1 MPVGLHHLRYFVA
14 VAEEGNVSRAADRLR
29 IAQPSLS
36 AQIKYLERHIG
47 TPLFQRHSRGV
58 ELTRAGALF
67 LADARKS
74 IKAADAAV
82 AAARAAS
89 HDEAGTLRVGF
100 IVGTQVEPTSR
111 ILSAFRQRYPA
122 ATLELTECNFS
133 DPSAGL
139 NSGDVDIAF
148 IMPPITHNG
157 LGIREIYHVPRV
169 AVISAGH
176 RLASRATISVH
187 ELFDDPWIV
196 AETSDTICRDFW
208 LATGHRAGR
217 PPKLGQ
223 TTKSIDKFIQL
234 AIAGQ
239 VVGLAAAW
247 VEDAFARTGIR
258 FIPVIDV
265 EPAVTAIA
273 WRPRSLTPLAERLLT
288 IAAEHSPPGAEPA
301 S

>member
-1 MPVGLHHLRYFVA
+1 MAVGLHHLRYFVA
-14 VAEEGNVSRAADRLR
+14 VAEEGNISRAADRLR

-36 AQIKYLERHIG
+36 AQIKYLERTIG
-47 TPLFQRHSRGV
+47 TPLFLRHPRGV

-74 IKAADAAV
+74 IQAADAAT
-82 AAARAAS
+82 AAARTAS
-89 HDEAGTLRVGF
+89 RGEAGTLRVGF

-111 ILSAFRQRYPA
+111 ILGAFRHRYPA
-122 ATLELTECNFS
+122 AELELAEYTFS

-139 NSGDVDIAF
+139 NSGQVDIAF
-148 IMPPITHNG
+148 IMPPISHEG
-157 LGIREIYHVPRV
+157 LSIQEIYHVPRV

-196 AETSDTICRDFW
+196 ADTSDTVCRDFW
-208 LATGHRAGR
+208 LAAGHRAGR

-223 TTKSIDKFIQL
+223 ATKSIDKFIQL

-247 VEDAFARTGIR
+247 AEDAFARPGIR
-258 FIPVIDV
+258 FIPVVDI

-273 WRPRSLTPLAERLLT
+273 WRPSSLIPLAERFLA
-288 IAAEHSPPGAEPA
+288 IATDHGSQLARPES
-301 S
+301 

>member
-14 VAEEGNVSRAADRLR
+14 VAEEGNVSRAADRLH

-36 AQIKYLERHIG
+36 AQIRYLERTIG
-47 TPLFQRHSRGV
+47 TPLFLRHPRGV
-58 ELTRAGALF
+58 ELTRAGVLF

-74 IKAADAAV
+74 VQAADAAI
-82 AAARAAS
+82 AAARTAS
-89 HDEAGTLRVGF
+89 RDEAGTLRVGF

-122 ATLELTECNFS
+122 AELELAEYTFS

-139 NSGDVDIAF
+139 NSGQVDIAF
-148 IMPPITHNG
+148 IMPPISHNG
-157 LGIREIYHVPRV
+157 LSIQEIYHVPRV

-196 AETSDTICRDFW
+196 AETSDTVCRDFW
-208 LATGHRAGR
+208 LAAGHRTGQ
-217 PPKLGQ
+217 PVKLGQ

-247 VEDAFARTGIR
+247 VEDTFGRPGIR
-258 FIPVIDV
+258 FIPVVDI

-273 WRPRSLTPLAERLLT
+273 WHPSSLTPLAKRFLA
-288 IAAEHSPPGAEPA
+288 IATDRDPLSARPA

>member
-36 AQIKYLERHIG
+36 AQIKYLERHVG
-47 TPLFQRHSRGV
+47 TPLFLRNNRGV

-111 ILSAFRQRYPA
+111 ILGAFRGRYPA
-122 ATLELTECNFS
+122 ATLELTEYDFS

-148 IMPPITHNG
+148 IMPPVTHNG
-157 LGIREIYHVPRV
+157 LGIKEIYHVPRV

-196 AETSDTICRDFW
+196 AETSDTVCRDFW

-217 PPKLGQ
+217 PPKLGA

-258 FIPVIDV
+258 FIPVIDI

-273 WRPRSLTPLAERLLT
+273 WRPRSLTPLAKRLLT
-288 IAAEHSPPGAEPA
+288 IAAERSVPGAEPA

>member
-14 VAEEGNVSRAADRLR
+14 VAEEGNISRAADRLR

-36 AQIKYLERHIG
+36 AQIKYLERTIG
-47 TPLFQRHSRGV
+47 TSLFLRHPRGV

-74 IKAADAAV
+74 IQAADAAT
-82 AAARAAS
+82 AAARTA
-89 HDEAGTLRVGF
+89 
-100 IVGTQVEPTSR
+100 SR
-111 ILSAFRQRYPA
+111 ILGAFTQRYPA
-122 ATLELTECNFS
+122 AELELAEYTFS

-139 NSGDVDIAF
+139 NSGQVDIAF
-148 IMPPITHNG
+148 IMPPISHEG
-157 LGIREIYHVPRV
+157 LSIQEIYHVPRV

-196 AETSDTICRDFW
+196 ADTSDTVCRDFW
-208 LATGHRAGR
+208 LAAGHRAGQ
-217 PPKLGQ
+217 PAKLGQ
-223 TTKSIDKFIQL
+223 STKSIDKFIQL

-247 VEDAFARTGIR
+247 VERTFGRPGLR
-258 FIPVIDV
+258 FIPVVDI

-273 WRPRSLTPLAERLLT
+273 WHPTSLTPLAKRFLA
-288 IAAEHSPPGAEPA
+288 IAAYRG
-301 S
+301 

>member
-14 VAEEGNVSRAADRLR
+14 VAEEGNVSCVSDLLR
-29 IAQPSLS
+29 IAQPSLC
-36 AQIKYLERHIG
+36 AQIKYRERNVG
-47 TPLFQRHSRGV
+47 TLLFHRHNGGA

-82 AAARAAS
+82 AAARTAS

-111 ILSAFRQRYPA
+111 ILGAFRQRYPA

-139 NSGDVDIAF
+139 NGGDADIAF

-157 LGIREIYHVPRV
+157 LSIREIYHVPRV

-176 RLASRATISVH
+176 RLAGRATISVH

-196 AETSDTICRDFW
+196 AETSDTVCRDFW

-223 TTKSIDKFIQL
+223 ATKSIDKFIQL
-234 AIAGQ
+234 AVAGQ

-247 VEDAFARTGIR
+247 VEDAFARPGIR
-258 FIPVIDV
+258 FVPVIDI

-273 WRPRSLTPLAERLLT
+273 WRPGCLTPLAERLLT
-288 IAAEHSPPGAEPA
+288 IAADHSAHGAGPA

>member
-14 VAEEGNVSRAADRLR
+14 VAEEGNVSRAADRLH

-36 AQIKYLERHIG
+36 AQIRYLERTIG
-47 TPLFQRHSRGV
+47 TPLFLRHPRGV
-58 ELTRAGALF
+58 ELTRAGVLF

-74 IKAADAAV
+74 VQAADAAI
-82 AAARAAS
+82 AAARTAS
-89 HDEAGTLRVGF
+89 RDEAGMLRVGF

-122 ATLELTECNFS
+122 AELELAEYTFS

-139 NSGDVDIAF
+139 NSGQVDIAF
-148 IMPPITHNG
+148 IMPPISHNG
-157 LGIREIYHVPRV
+157 LSIQEIYHVPRV

-196 AETSDTICRDFW
+196 AETSDTVCRDFW
-208 LATGHRAGR
+208 LAAGHRAGQ
-217 PPKLGQ
+217 PVKLGQ

-247 VEDAFARTGIR
+247 VEDTFGRPGIR
-258 FIPVIDV
+258 FIPVVDI

-273 WRPRSLTPLAERLLT
+273 WHPSSLTPLAKRFLA
-288 IAAEHSPPGAEPA
+288 IATDRGPLSARPA